1 MNGLERWSGLD
12 LGRRLVPLI
21 VVLAS
26 LLPLNPAARAGTLPL
41 WELHGTRNRILIMGS
56 IHFLRAKDHPLADEL
71 IDTYQDA
78 DALYMEI
85 DMDDVNPFSAKLIM
99 TELGTDPGGRTLQ
112 ELLGTSVYSEVSKKA
127 QTLGVDL
134 ALVDNSEPWFAA
146 LLITQLR
153 LMKLGFDP
161 SFGVEQQFLERARVD
176 GKEIYG
182 LETMQE
188 QLASL
193 NELPL
198 SAQRKFLIQT
208 LDEIAEVDSDMDN
221 IVGAWKTGDTQ
232 TLEQTLLI
240 RLGDTPAVYDGLL
253 TQRNENWA
261 KTIRGLTDDPENYL
275 IIVGAMHLVGDAS
288 VLCMLA
294 ASGYPSTQLSSR

>member
-26 LLPLNPAARAGTLPL
+26 LLPLNSAARAGTLPL

-71 IDTYQDA
+71 IDAYQNA

-99 TELGTDPGGRTLQ
+99 TELGTDPDGRTLQ

-232 TLEQTLLI
+232 TLEQTLLVG
-240 RLGDTPAVYDGLL
+240 LGDTPVVYDSLL
-253 TQRNENWA
+253 AQRNENWVKA
-261 KTIRGLTDDPENYL
+261 IRGLTDDPENYL

-288 VLCMLA
+288 VLRMLA

>member
-1 MNGLERWSGLD
+1 MNGLERWSVLD
-12 LGRRLVPLI
+12 LGRRLVSLI
-21 VVLAS
+21 VALAS
-26 LLPLNPAARAGTLPL
+26 LLPLTPAARAGALPV
-41 WELHGTRNRILIMGS
+41 WELHGTQNRILIMGS
-56 IHFLRAKDHPLADEL
+56 IHFLRAKNHPLADEL
-71 IDTYQDA
+71 IDAYQDA

-99 TELGTDPGGRTLQ
+99 TELGTDPGGRTLR
-112 ELLGTSVYSEVSKKA
+112 ELLGTNVYSEVSKKA
-127 QTLGVDL
+127 QALGVDL

-153 LMKLGFDP
+153 LMMLGFDP
-161 SFGVEQQFLERARVD
+161 SFGVEQQFLERARAD

-198 SAQRKFLIQT
+198 SVQRKFLIQT

-253 TQRNENWA
+253 TQRNADWA

-288 VLCMLA
+288 VLRMLA